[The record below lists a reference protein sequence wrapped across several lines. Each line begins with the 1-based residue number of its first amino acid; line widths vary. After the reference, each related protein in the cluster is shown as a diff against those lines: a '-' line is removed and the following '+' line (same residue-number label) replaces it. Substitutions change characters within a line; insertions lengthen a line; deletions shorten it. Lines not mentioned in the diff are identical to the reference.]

1 MCFFVERV
9 SQVCQIHCIQQ
20 GNVDGQPP
28 SEVGAVECNFLKVI
42 DQLFVHR
49 INTLSPLRQRSLRFI
64 MMQAVSQETG
74 KGCRRHRPPVLPSEI
89 GSRQKART
97 VRKVQ
102 ENRSFS
108 QKGTRNS
115 LRDIVH
121 SNSGSC
127 GFPNSP
133 MRMGYGKFRA
143 IVLWRTS
150 GRLPL
155 AEQVS
160 CTNSMRLEWATH

>member
-1 MCFFVERV
+1 M
-9 SQVCQIHCIQQ
+9 
-20 GNVDGQPP
+20 DGQPP

-89 GSRQKART
+89 GPRQKART

-102 ENRSFS
+102 ENRSCS
-108 QKGTRNS
+108 QKGTRNC

-133 MRMGYGKFRA
+133 MRVQQVPCHCSVANFRPSPA
-143 IVLWRTS
+143 GRTGVVYQFDALGV
-150 GRLPL
+150 GRALK
-155 AEQVS
+155 
-160 CTNSMRLEWATH
+160 